1 MRVMILSIDPSNN
14 DMMNGMIK
22 KDVPSNSVPGIEVI
36 IEKVEKKIVI
46 VILVTFIFLLKL

>member
-1 MRVMILSIDPSNN
+1 MT
-14 DMMNGMIK
+14 MMNGMIK

>member
-1 MRVMILSIDPSNN
+1 MT
-14 DMMNGMIK
+14 MMNGMIK

-36 IEKVEKKIVI
+36 IEKVEKKNYVI